1 MTTIS
6 AATECPRCGTP
17 TVSQLDATAWCPSCE
32 WNLEAYDAGRSRPVF
47 GWGWV
52 DRRAHRLAYRMTR
65 EHFDRLVKRP
75 IGATGAGAARALTI
89 AASVLL
95 LSGVAALA
103 VTGAWLA
110 VRSFPSL
117 TLLPGLALLGVAYV
131 LRPRFGRL
139 DPELEVLSRQRAPEL
154 FALVDEVATA
164 LGAPAPQ
171 VIGVDGELNAY
182 AGQIGLRQRRVL
194 CLGLPYWGSLGP
206 QERVALLG
214 HELGHFVNGDPRR
227 MVLTQPAF
235 RTLGDAADLL
245 RPMDTGHL
253 VRPGVKPVLGMLF
266 SGSLLE
272 RLGAALGRVLLG
284 TLSRLFAAGHL
295 VLVCLALR
303 ESQRAEY
310 LADEMSA
317 KVAGSDG
324 TARLLDSTLRLESMA
339 LAVRRESLAGHG
351 PDRWRA
357 AVAESLA
364 AAADRLPQLRQLS
377 VREEASLFASHPPT
391 GLRRQMLASRD
402 WHDPLVVLTEARAE
416 RIDAE
421 LAREYERVRRQIS
434 LR

>member
-1 MTTIS
+1 MTTTS
-6 AATECPRCGTP
+6 AATGCPRCGTP

-75 IGATGAGAARALTI
+75 IGATGAGAARALTA

-95 LSGVAALA
+95 LAGVAALA
-103 VTGAWLA
+103 VTGAWLT

-139 DPELEVLSRQRAPEL
+139 DPKLEVLSRQRAPEL

-171 VIGVDGELNAY
+171 VIGVDGELNGY

-227 MVLTQPAF
+227 MLLTQPAF
-235 RTLGDAADLL
+235 RTLGEAADLL
-245 RPMDTGHL
+245 RPRNTGH
-253 VRPGVKPVLGMLF
+253 RGG
-266 SGSLLE
+266 LLE
-272 RLGAALGRVLLG
+272 LLGAALAKVLLG
-284 TLSRLFAAGHL
+284 TLSRLLAAGHL

-310 LADEMSA
+310 LADELSA

-324 TARLLDSTLRLESMA
+324 TTRLLDSTLRLESMA

-357 AVAESLA
+357 AAAESLA

-377 VREEASLFASHPPT
+377 VREEASLFASHPPA

-402 WHDPLVVLTEARAE
+402 WHDPKVILTEARTE